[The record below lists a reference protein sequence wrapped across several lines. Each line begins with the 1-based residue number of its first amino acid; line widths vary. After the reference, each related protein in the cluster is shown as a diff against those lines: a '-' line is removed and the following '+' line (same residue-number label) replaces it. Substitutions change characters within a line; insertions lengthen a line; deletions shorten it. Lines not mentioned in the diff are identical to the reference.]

1 MKKKF
6 IIIGVVVIILIFLVI
21 SIVRNSIN
29 SSENLSDSYYE
40 IYTVKEQD
48 FSDNL
53 SLSGK
58 VSSDSL
64 ISITSD
70 ITGVK
75 VNTLNI
81 SVGDTVKK
89 GQVIAKLDVS
99 ELQSE
104 LNDLITQENS
114 EKTANQKVLDKAN
127 SNKTKTLNKLESIIT
142 SAKND
147 LENAKSE
154 CNKDSES
161 EACDEIKN
169 LEKELTSAQDNYN
182 EQEDTLNEAIEDAQ
196 NAVNT
201 STYAS
206 KIKELKSQITSATI
220 YSPEDGL
227 ITAVNVNVGSILT
240 SENIATLQT
249 SNSYKVTVT
258 VPEAQILKIKEGM
271 KATITTVATGDET
284 FEGTITKVINIPS
297 TINNENETYSD
308 TVGYSA
314 IITIDNENTNLLVG
328 MTAKCKIYIS
338 EDENL
343 LSVPYDAVK
352 ENINGEKYV
361 YKLEQNQDGYK
372 VIYTTVLTGKD
383 SKYYTEIKDGLS
395 TNDLIMI
402 TDAELEN
409 GYVFDSEFLQ
419 NNADFLED

>member
-1 MKKKF
+1 VKKKF